1 MLHERSPGTPLVLM
15 VTIFDR
21 GQDERVMDL
30 FTREGVTFNLLT
42 HGRGTAN
49 SQILGFLGLG
59 ETEKTL
65 LFSTMSSDASD
76 VLLGRVGEV
85 VGPDKPN
92 RGIAFTLPV
101 HSVCG
106 AQAVKDLLGISEIKR
121 GEQPMEER
129 GEHDLIVVIANRG
142 FADVVMETAKGAGAT
157 GGTVVHARGTG
168 AKEMEKFFGVAILPE
183 KDLILIVAK
192 GEARCS
198 IMEAIVAEAGPQTDA
213 RAIVF
218 SIPVNGVAG
227 LSMAPGREP
236 QPS

>member
-1 MLHERSPGTPLVLM
+1 MLHEISPGAPLVLM

-21 GQDERVMDL
+21 GQDEQVMDL
-30 FTREGVTFNLLT
+30 FTHEGVTFNLLT

-59 ETEKTL
+59 EAEKTL
-65 LFSTMSSDASD
+65 LFSTMSSEASD
-76 VLLGRVGEV
+76 VLLRGVGGV

-101 HSVCG
+101 NSVCG
-106 AQAVKDLLGISEIKR
+106 APAVKSLLGISDIER
-121 GEQPMEER
+121 GEEPMEER
-129 GEHDLIVVIANRG
+129 REHDLVVVVANRG
-142 FADVVMETAKGAGAT
+142 FADVIMETAKGAGAT

-183 KDLILIVAK
+183 KDLILIVTK
-192 GEARCS
+192 SESRCS

-213 RAIVF
+213 RAITF
-218 SIPVNGVAG
+218 SLPVTGVVG
-227 LSMAPGREP
+227 MPPISVE
-236 QPS
+236 

>member
-1 MLHERSPGTPLVLM
+1 MLHETSSGAPLVLM

-42 HGRGTAN
+42 LGRGTAN
-49 SQILGFLGLG
+49 SQILSFLGLG

-65 LFSTMSSDASD
+65 LFSTMSSEASD
-76 VLLGRVGEV
+76 VLLKRIGEV

-92 RGIAFTLPV
+92 RGIAFTLPI

-106 AQAVKDLLGISEIKR
+106 APAVKELLGISERER
-121 GEQPMEER
+121 GEQSMEER

-157 GGTVVHARGTG
+157 GGTVIHARGTG
-168 AKEMEKFFGVAILPE
+168 SKEMEKFFGVAILPE
-183 KDLILIVAK
+183 KDLILIVTK
-192 GEARCS
+192 SESRCG

-213 RAIVF
+213 RAVTF
-218 SIPVNGVAG
+218 SLPVTGVVGMPLGSA
-227 LSMAPGREP
+227 E
-236 QPS
+236 

>member
-1 MLHERSPGTPLVLM
+1 MLHERSPGTPLILM

-21 GQDERVMDL
+21 GQDGQIMDL

-59 ETEKTL
+59 EAEKTL
-65 LFSTMSSDASD
+65 LFSTMSSDTSD
-76 VLLGRVGEV
+76 VLLRGVGEV

-106 AQAVKDLLGISEIKR
+106 IQAVKDLLGVSEIER
-121 GEQPMEER
+121 GEEPMEER

-142 FADVVMETAKGAGAT
+142 FADVIMETAKGAGAT

-168 AKEMEKFFGVAILPE
+168 AKEIEKFFGAAILPE
-183 KDLILIVAK
+183 KDLILIVTK

-198 IMEAIVAEAGPQTDA
+198 IMEAIAAEAGPRTDA

-218 SIPVNGVAG
+218 SVPVNGVAG
-227 LSMAPGREP
+227 LSTSPGREP
-236 QPS
+236 EPS